1 MRSRLAGLALGL
13 ALACASPGGGV
24 EVDEARRAAL
34 VAGDVAALAELV
46 ADGARYGHANG
57 RVDTKEEL
65 LASLASGELRYR
77 GIRYHGVDARE
88 VGGAFVVTGRQTVEV
103 TSGGRDVTSESVFV
117 AVYTHTRGRW
127 RLVAYQST
135 PAR

>member
-1 MRSRLAGLALGL
+1 VGLLAAL
-13 ALACASPGGGV
+13 ALACASSGGGV

-34 VAGDVAALAELV
+34 VAADVAALSELL

-65 LASLASGELRYR
+65 LASLTSGALRYR
-77 GIRYHGVDARE
+77 AIRTAGSEARE

-103 TSGGRDVTSESVFV
+103 TAGGRDVTSESVFV

-135 PAR
+135 PAPR